1 MEENKYINYVFN
13 TLIVLIIVSFTIYLT
28 NKNLIPDKL
37 ASVSGW
43 IGLGLFILFIMFSLW
58 KHFYRKSSTKS
69 V

>member
-28 NKNLIPDKL
+28 NKNLIPNKL

-58 KHFYRKSSTKS
+58 KNFYRKSSTNP